1 MKKIT
6 LTIEQLEGFAKQ
18 VYKSGIYGYLD
29 LIDSTCNKLID
40 DLLEEIGER
49 QLVKTETSYPSSF
62 VMHGE
67 QVLIPE
73 DFSEYLR
80 SQNSDVTYSYNPNNL
95 QIYFA
100 NDSNETLLRQRASDT
115 NFLGNQ
121 SERL

>member
-18 VYKSGIYGYLD
+18 VYKSGVYGYLD

-49 QLVKTETSYPSSF
+49 QPVKPKTDYPSSF

-67 QVLIPE
+67 QVLMPE
-73 DFSEYLR
+73 QFSEYLR
-80 SQNSDVTYSYNPNNL
+80 SQISDVTYSFNASSP
-95 QIYFA
+95 QIYY
-100 NDSNETLLRQRASDT
+100 ETLLGQRVSDS
-115 NFLGNQ
+115 NSLGNQ